1 MYDPELNSI
10 PLYSPSLMSKMLSV
24 SLHSEVLIFNI
35 ELVNLPLLK
44 YSPHKLVE
52 SFIFTTELVALI
64 VKLFYWTLLLTWLSF
79 KIINIEL
86 VKLTVNLNSI
96 SPRIMPSNES
106 SLKESGV
113 IIELFISMVF
123 FNLFCSKI
131 RSLGLDKES
140 IALLPSLEL
149 HITSVIYW
157 SS

>member
-64 VKLFYWTLLLTWLSF
+64 VKLFY
-79 KIINIEL
+79 
-86 VKLTVNLNSI
+86 
-96 SPRIMPSNES
+96 
-106 SLKESGV
+106 
-113 IIELFISMVF
+113 
-123 FNLFCSKI
+123 
-131 RSLGLDKES
+131 
-140 IALLPSLEL
+140 
-149 HITSVIYW
+149 
-157 SS
+157 